1 MKKVFKLQ
9 IITLSFL
16 TMAVLLLAGCSG
28 ISYAP
33 GASFG
38 YFIWEENGKIFVE
51 WSAERTDTSFTGT
64 ISTDGKISLYR
75 LKEWEE
81 EEDIIN
87 VTEDKIKFSAT
98 LSSEDYSDGFS
109 FEIADYNYIEF
120 DLKINDDV
128 PSDLSRIHVG
138 GFLENPEENVFRIEK
153 DYFDKVREKPWYSR
167 RPFSEFF
174 YKLYSNKYFTFVYIF
189 ILGIIVIEIL
199 RITVFERFKRKII
212 PVMVSYVV
220 LVVIEVCIYYILKFL
235 VC

>member
-9 IITLSFL
+9 I
-16 TMAVLLLAGCSG
+16 VLLSLLVLVSISFTGCSG
-28 ISYAP
+28 VSYTP

-38 YFIWEENGKIFVE
+38 YFIREENGSIFVE
-51 WSAERTDTSFTGT
+51 WSAEQKDTSFTG
-64 ISTDGKISLYR
+64 IVSTDGKISAYR

-81 EEDIIN
+81 EDVIN

-98 LSSEDYSDGFS
+98 LSSGDYSDGFVFS
-109 FEIADYNYIEF
+109 ISDYNYIEF
-120 DLKINDDV
+120 DLKINDGY
-128 PSDLSRIHVG
+128 DLSRINIG
-138 GFLENPEENVFRIEK
+138 SFLENPEDNVFRIEK
-153 DYFDKVREKPWYSR
+153 DYFSKVREKPWYSR

-189 ILGIIVIEIL
+189 ILGIIIIEIL
-199 RITVFERFKRKII
+199 RITVFEKFKRKII
-212 PVMVSYVV
+212 PVTISYAV